1 MVKNSFGGN
10 KAKGHARKDNSSS
23 HKIRLSSSP
32 LEIYAK
38 VVKLFGGNRCDVI
51 TINGDSL
58 SCVIRGKFSGKFKH
72 SNIISINSFVLV
84 GLHDW
89 ASDKSISDLLF
100 VYQHNDLSILSQFNP
115 SFFDSSI
122 IHTSDF
128 TLPYSFSINHNL
140 NLIDNNN
147 LDNNNDLHNDLHLDL
162 HLDLDLDII

>member
-72 SNIISINSFVLV
+72 SNIISVNSFVLV

-122 IHTSDF
+122 INLPSCDF
-128 TLPYSFSINHNL
+128 TLYNPIHNL
-140 NLIDNNN
+140 NHDIDNHQHNDQQNDNNIDNNI
-147 LDNNNDLHNDLHLDL
+147 
-162 HLDLDLDII
+162 DLDII

>member
-72 SNIISINSFVLV
+72 SNIIYINSFVLV
-84 GLHDW
+84 GIHDW

-100 VYQHNDLSILSQFNP
+100 VYQHNDLAILSQFN
-115 SFFDSSI
+115 STFFSI
-122 IHTSDF
+122 EHFNFHS
-128 TLPYSFSINHNL
+128 LPYQL
-140 NLIDNNN
+140 NLLPYDNPLLKPTSILPN
-147 LDNNNDLHNDLHLDL
+147 LEPNLELNLELN
-162 HLDLDLDII
+162 LDII

>member
-23 HKIRLSSSP
+23 HKIRLSTSP

-51 TINGDSL
+51 TIDGDSL

-84 GLHDW
+84 GIHDW

-100 VYQHNDLSILSQFNP
+100 VYQHNDLAILSQFNP
-115 SFFDSSI
+115 SFFSLE
-122 IHTSDF
+122 HF
-128 TLPYSFSINHNL
+128 NYSNLTHNL
-140 NLIDNNN
+140 TTHNLTHNPIIALDSQLN
-147 LDNNNDLHNDLHLDL
+147 LLELNLALN
-162 HLDLDLDII
+162 LDII